1 MNGLLYAII
10 VDCEIFLRQAVHDMA
25 FRIFYQRRYQYKIRL
40 NTHIRV
46 LLGGS
51 SAYEQQD

>member
-1 MNGLLYAII
+1 
-10 VDCEIFLRQAVHDMA
+10 MA
-25 FRIFYQRRYQYKIRL
+25 FRVFYQRRYQYKIRL
-40 NTHIRV
+40 NTQIRV